1 MSRRTDPTMR
11 RRRLGRE
18 LRRHREAAGRTHVQV
33 AEALGCS
40 DAKVSY
46 MESGRY
52 KIQWRDVRDMLDFCG
67 VNDPDVVDP
76 LIEMAR
82 QSAEKSWWIS
92 FRGTAVPNW
101 FETFMALETE
111 ASTVLHYE
119 QLAVPGLLQTEEYAA
134 AITASGFITAPEER
148 ATVVALR
155 MERQRQLVA
164 DPPME
169 LRVIL
174 EEAALRRPVGGPT
187 IHRVQL
193 DHLLKLATWPNITLQ
208 VLPTALGAHAGL
220 RGPFTVF
227 TFDADPTVVYLEQH
241 EAAAYLEEPAVT
253 REYLRMFDRL
263 RTDALSR
270 QESAELINRIMEW

>member
-1 MSRRTDPTMR
+1 MR

-67 VNDPDVVDP
+67 VDDPAVVEP
-76 LIEMAR
+76 LIDMAK
-82 QSAEKSWWIS
+82 QSAQKSWWIS
-92 FRGTAVPNW
+92 FRDTVPNW
-101 FETFMALETE
+101 FETFIALETE
-111 ASTVLHYE
+111 AATVLHYE
-119 QLAVPGLLQTEEYAA
+119 QMAVPGLLQTEEYAT
-134 AITASGFITAPEER
+134 AITSAGFMVAPEER
-148 ATVVALR
+148 AAVVALR

-169 LRVIL
+169 LRVVL

-187 IHRVQL
+187 VHRAQL
-193 DHLLKLATWPNITLQ
+193 GHLLKVVTMPNVTLQ

-220 RGPFTVF
+220 HGPITLF
-227 TFDADPTVVYLEQH
+227 TFEADPTVVYLEHH
-241 EAAAYLEEPAVT
+241 EAAAYLEDPAVT
-253 REYLRMFDRL
+253 REYLRAFDRL
-263 RTDALSR
+263 RADALS
-270 QESAELINRIMEW
+270 QKASVELIDGIAEG

>member
-1 MSRRTDPTMR
+1 MR

-33 AEALGCS
+33 AGVLGCS
-40 DAKVSY
+40 DAKISY

-67 VNDPDVVDP
+67 VDDPAVVEP
-76 LIEMAR
+76 LIEMAK
-82 QSAEKSWWIS
+82 QSAQKSWWVS
-92 FRGTAVPNW
+92 FRETVPNW

-111 ASTVLHYE
+111 AATVLHYE

-134 AITASGFITAPEER
+134 AITEAGFMVRPEER

-155 MERQRQLVA
+155 MERQRRLVE
-164 DPPME
+164 DPPLE

-187 IHRVQL
+187 IHRSQL
-193 DHLLKLATWPNITLQ
+193 DHLLKLATRPNITLQ
-208 VLPTALGAHAGL
+208 VLPTALGAHLGL
-220 RGPFTVF
+220 HGPFTVF
-227 TFDADPTVVYLEQH
+227 TFEGDPTVVYLEHH
-241 EAAAYLEEPAVT
+241 EAAAYLEEPKVT

-270 QESAELINRIMEW
+270 QASAELIDSIC